1 MKKIIFTT
9 LICTAPIFANAT
21 DMCARDNVMV
31 LAFDPQVKGTSAG
44 NNAAEQSWW
53 TQFPYGRIAGEAT
66 CLSAAEGLGRTS
78 GSGAYYG
85 TGEYSSTFITADSG
99 LSGVDANGAERKYCW
114 CKMTHPAV
122 SRWVCNQMRSYTVTT
137 CQSTCVSD
145 CGQQSIYNSDGF
157 RKGIFGTV
165 GI

>member
-31 LAFDPQVKGTSAG
+31 LAFDPQVVGTSSG
-44 NNAAEQSWW
+44 HNAAELSWW
-53 TQFPYGRIAGEAT
+53 VQYPYGRIAGEAT
-66 CLSAAEGLGRTS
+66 CLSAAEGLGQTTK
-78 GSGAYYG
+78 GKYYG

-99 LSGVDANGAERKYCW
+99 LSGVDANGAGRNYCW

-122 SRWVCNQMRSYTVTT
+122 SRWVFFGRLGSASVCE
-137 CQSTCVSD
+137 SD
-145 CGQQSIYNSDGF
+145 CMNTCAVSLLYKDATM
-157 RKGIFGTV
+157 RV
-165 GI
+165 GVFDTIGL

>member
-1 MKKIIFTT
+1 MKRIIFTT

-31 LAFDPQVKGTSAG
+31 LAFDPQVAGTNAG
-44 NNAAEQSWW
+44 NNAAEWSWW

-78 GSGAYYG
+78 GQGAYYG
-85 TGEYSSTFITADSG
+85 TGEYASTFITVDSG

-114 CKMTHPAV
+114 CKMTHPAA
-122 SRWVCNQMRSYTVTT
+122 SRWVFDEAMGTYCAGACASY
-137 CQSTCVSD
+137 CSLHLMS
-145 CGQQSIYNSDGF
+145 GSYPAFKKGF
-157 RKGIFGTV
+157 FKTIGM
-165 GI
+165 

>member
-31 LAFDPQVKGTSAG
+31 LAFDPQVEGTSSG
-44 NNAAEQSWW
+44 RNAAEWSWW

-66 CLSAAEGLGRTS
+66 CLSAAEGLGQTS
-78 GSGAYYG
+78 VGVYYGSG
-85 TGEYSSTFITADSG
+85 EYASTFITADSG

-122 SRWVCNQMRSYTVTT
+122 SRWVLTNAYANKGSCIND
-137 CQSTCVSD
+137 CSTSCW
-145 CGQQSIYNSDGF
+145 YNLKNNKSSAF
-157 RKGIFGTV
+157 KKAIFETIGM
-165 GI
+165 